1 MIATLHPLHIP
12 RSLAARTIIGGLLG
26 LVGCAAFIP
35 SITDLAGSSGL
46 RTVGVTVYALLAV
59 LYTILVGMVVVY
71 YWKPWVLLYT
81 LLGIASIATV
91 TVFASGLLSRT
102 TN

>member
-1 MIATLHPLHIP
+1 
-12 RSLAARTIIGGLLG
+12 LLG

-35 SITDLAGSSGL
+35 SM
-46 RTVGVTVYALLAV
+46 YALLAV